1 MQNACS
7 SATSVASQSNKA
19 YYVEEKTKV
28 LENIILR
35 VQPIV
40 NEF

>member
-1 MQNACS
+1 MNNTQNNI
-7 SATSVASQSNKA
+7 TKA

-28 LENIILR
+28 LENIIFK
-35 VQPIV
+35 VQPVV